1 MNNDHRQPL
10 HGLTT
15 NDYRTQFQ
23 RLCRQTFKPSSS
35 AAQTKPK
42 GFKPSKKN
50 RSNREGTEK
59 LFLRNCT
66 FCKQKLAY
74 VQFFL
79 YLCSVIRKRH
89 A

>member
-1 MNNDHRQPL
+1 MTITDLFIPL
-10 HGLTT
+10 YLVHYLVVHQVV
-15 NDYRTQFQ
+15 NFEIR
-23 RLCRQTFKPSSS
+23 C
-35 AAQTKPK
+35 K
-42 GFKPSKKN
+42 GTAFLRHMQAKTEKSPEV
-50 RSNREGTEK
+50 EGTEK

>member
-1 MNNDHRQPL
+1 MTIDRLCPV
-10 HGLTT
+10 TT

-50 RSNREGTEK
+50 RSNRAI
-59 LFLRNCT
+59 FR
-66 FCKQKLAY
+66 
-74 VQFFL
+74 FFL
-79 YLCSVIRKRH
+79 AHMQKKAYLCSKIEN
-89 A
+89 

>member
-1 MNNDHRQPL
+1 MHLNKKVLLLLRN
-10 HGLTT
+10 
-15 NDYRTQFQ
+15 
-23 RLCRQTFKPSSS
+23 C
-35 AAQTKPK
+35 
-42 GFKPSKKN
+42 KKN
-50 RSNREGTEK
+50 STFAEGTEK